1 MGMSVHATRVGSIWI
16 KVIRAGEIPVG
27 KEAAVDD
34 ALVAVRLERATGST
48 AGRKP
53 FWLGTSACCDGLL
66 LDRTR
71 VVPSNPIERRHRMFS
86 VSA

>member
-16 KVIRAGEIPVG
+16 KVIRAREIPVG

-48 AGRKP
+48 AGREP
-53 FWLGTSACCDGLL
+53 FWLGTGACCDGLL